1 MTKRILFALFTTS
14 LLLAGLGCRHRQC
27 NTADRYPV
35 EYDDCR
41 R

>member
-1 MTKRILFALFTTS
+1 MLKRVLFALFAVA
-14 LLLAGLGCRHRQC
+14 LLAGVGCRHREC
-27 NTADRYPV
+27 RNSDRYPV

>member
-1 MTKRILFALFTTS
+1 MLKRVLFALFAVA
-14 LLLAGLGCRHRQC
+14 LLTGVGCRNREC
-27 NTADRYPV
+27 RNADRYPV